1 MKTPVSLLLALLI
14 LCGSVTGCR
23 RGKPIEADPN
33 AQKPAAAQPAETEA
47 PETDAP
53 DEIPAEADGALLP
66 QFSIPGG
73 FYASSKKLKITVP
86 AGAPRGSRITYT
98 TDCSEPEKS
107 SKIFLDEIEVAKSSS
122 AATVIRASLFDA
134 DGNRIGPIVTE
145 TYLRADDGRFTTPV
159 ISLVTEKKNLR
170 GSTGILDHPRES
182 GRAWERPCH
191 VEIFLPTGERVVSQD
206 AGIRVFGGSSRVL
219 EQKSFR
225 LIARREGFYDIEKF
239 DGKGSFAYPFFA
251 GRTVMAGPDA
261 GEELVKYDRLILRNG
276 GNDSMQATAADPR
289 DMTLT
294 RDAAANAF
302 FAAHSDKIA
311 VQTSRFVTVYLNG
324 EYDGILDMKEDING
338 DYLEAVY
345 GLDEEKITVIKSELD
360 TTRHCAKHADGG
372 SCRFDD
378 VWFYYEVDEGPE
390 EELDAYEAMCQSAL
404 SALGGDK
411 AALDAA
417 YEALSR
423 ELDTENFL
431 EYAALCLYVCNT
443 DWPHNNIRVWRYT
456 GEPEDGNPY
465 ADGRWRFATR
475 DLDFSFGRYECLVLP
490 EIYTQADTDNL
501 SFTLGNYK
509 NGAYAY
515 DGNYPDSLHLQ
526 GLLALCLHNDGFR
539 ARFLAYAESLCTDES
554 VAGLKAIMEDYAA
567 QIEAEIPQHI
577 KQWKGTIDAGLTA
590 DRWREN
596 TDAMLRWAEE
606 RPAYFRQYL
615 GIVEAWFG
623 E

>member
-1 MKTPVSLLLALLI
+1 MKKRICLFLALAAVL
-14 LCGSVTGCR
+14 GSFAGCR
-23 RGKPIEADPN
+23 RGIRVDP
-33 AQKPAAAQPAETEA
+33 AAPKPALPASAETEA
-47 PETDAP
+47 PETEEVPAP
-53 DEIPAEADGALLP
+53 PEDGELLP
-66 QFSIPGG
+66 QFSIEGG
-73 FYASSKKLKITVP
+73 FYSSSKKLKISVP
-86 AGAPRGSRITYT
+86 DGAPRGSRITYT
-98 TDCSEPEKS
+98 TDGSEPEKS
-107 SKIFLDEIEVAKSSS
+107 SKIFLDAIEVARSAN
-122 AATVIRASLFDA
+122 AATVVRASVFDP
-134 DGNRIGPIVTE
+134 DGNRLGPIVTE
-145 TYLRADDGRFTTPV
+145 TYLRADEGRFTTPV

-170 GSTGILDHPRES
+170 GSSGILDHPRES
-182 GRAWERPCH
+182 GKAWERPCH
-191 VEIFLPTGERVVSQD
+191 VEIFLPTGERVISQD

-225 LIARREGFYDIEKF
+225 LVARRDGYYDAEKY

-261 GEELVKYDRLILRNG
+261 GEEAVRYDRLILRNG

-302 FAAHSDKIA
+302 FAAHTDRVA

-324 EYDGILDMKEDING
+324 EYYGILDMKEDVND
-338 DYLEAVY
+338 DYLRNIY
-345 GLDEEKITVIKSELD
+345 GLDKEKITVIKSELD

-378 VWFYYEVDEGPE
+378 VWFYYAVDEGPE
-390 EELDAYEAMCQSAL
+390 SELDEYEAMCQAAL
-404 SALGGDK
+404 SALGGDRD
-411 AALDAA
+411 ALDAA

-423 ELDTENFL
+423 QLDTDSFL

-456 GEPEDGNPY
+456 GEPEEGNPY
-465 ADGRWRFATR
+465 TDGRWRYATR

-490 EIYTQADTDNL
+490 EIYTQADTDNI

-526 GLLALCLHNDGFR
+526 GLLALCLCNDGFR

-554 VAGLKAIMEDYAA
+554 EAGLKAIMEDCAA
-567 QIEAEIPQHI
+567 QIEAEIPRHI
-577 KQWKGTIDAGLTA
+577 GQWKGTIDAGLTA

-623 E
+623 G